1 MMEPRRL
8 GRTTLQVFPI
18 GLGCM
23 SFPDERTAK
32 ELVQLAMDAGVNFFD
47 TADLYGQG
55 TNEVWLGAAL
65 KGRRSKVVIAT
76 KVGNRFE
83 PGKPGWSWGPSR
95 EYILRA
101 AEDSLRRLQTDYI
114 DLYQLHGGT
123 LDDPIDDIIEAF
135 ELLQDKG
142 YIRAYGISSIRPN
155 VIREYVRK
163 SRIATLMSQY
173 GLLDRRPEE
182 EVLDH
187 VRDTNISVIA
197 RGPLAR
203 GWLTAQGRTDGTGF
217 LDYDANELL
226 GLRVQLT
233 ELAGGADKLSQ
244 MALRYSLGHP
254 AVAVAIPGFS
264 SKKQFMETLH
274 NWSDTPLGQDERA
287 QLQLILKQQ
296 RYEQHR

>member
-1 MMEPRRL
+1 MEPRQL
-8 GRTTLQVFPI
+8 GRTTLQVFPV

-23 SFPDERTAK
+23 SFPDERTAR
-32 ELVQLAMDAGVNFFD
+32 ELVQLALDAGVNFFD

-55 TNEVWLGAAL
+55 TNELWLGNAL
-65 KGRRSKVVIAT
+65 KGRRSKAVVAT

-123 LDDPIDDIIEAF
+123 LEDPIDDIIEAF
-135 ELLQDKG
+135 ELLQEKG

-155 VIREYVRK
+155 VVREYARK

-182 EVLDH
+182 EVLDLVH
-187 VRDTNISVIA
+187 DASISVIA

-217 LDYDANELL
+217 LDYNANELP

-233 ELAGGADKLSQ
+233 ELAGGADKLTQ
-244 MALRYSLGHP
+244 LALRYSLDHP
-254 AVAVAIPGFS
+254 AVAVAIPGSS
-264 SKKQFMETLH
+264 SKKQLMETLH
-274 NWSDTPLGQDERA
+274 SWSDAPLREEELA
-287 QLQLILKQQ
+287 QLQVLLKQQ